1 MFMGKIAI
9 FGGSSWLGK
18 STLHYLNQMG
28 FKNEDFILTS
38 NTYKKL
44 SIGEDSFELLGYD
57 KLRKI
62 KDEKIE
68 ILYLFSFPMG
78 QINNEER
85 LKENF
90 DFLMDEFQTFVL
102 ENEIKKVFLASSGSV
117 YYENW
122 SKYTIYSKYKKKQE
136 EFILKLC
143 KEYEIGVQISRI
155 FSVVA
160 PFYDLESNYAF
171 TSFINSAINKSVIEV
186 NNPLA
191 IRSYA
196 NFIDIVKMSIIDLN
210 KKIYDASFWNIEILT
225 LANIIGEIF
234 NVKVVVNENPKNE
247 NEEYISD
254 NVNKI
259 SNNKFPFS
267 KIDYQNIYDLI
278 KITSSKKIYLEK

>member
-1 MFMGKIAI
+1 MGKIAI

-18 STLHYLNQMG
+18 STLYYLNQMG
-28 FKNEDFILTS
+28 FENEGFILTS

-44 SIGEDSFELLGYD
+44 SIDEDRFELLSYD

-62 KDEKIE
+62 KEEEIR
-68 ILYLFSFPMG
+68 ILYFFSFPMG
-78 QINNEER
+78 QISNEEK

-90 DFLMDEFQTFVL
+90 DFLMNEFQSFVL
-102 ENEIKKVFLASSGSV
+102 KNEINKVFLASSGSV
-117 YYENW
+117 YYKNW
-122 SKYTIYSKYKKKQE
+122 SKYSLYSKYKKKQE

-143 KEYEIGVQISRI
+143 KESEIEVQISRI

-160 PFYDLESNYAF
+160 PFYNLNSNYAF

-191 IRSYA
+191 TRSYA
-196 NFIDIVKMSIIDLN
+196 NFIDIVKMSIVDLD
-210 KKIYDASFWNIEILT
+210 KKIYDASFWNLEIGT

-234 NVKVVVNENPKNE
+234 NVEVVVKENSKNE
-247 NEEYISD
+247 NDKYISND
-254 NVNKI
+254 VNKI
-259 SNNKFPFS
+259 SNNKFNFS
-267 KIDYQNIYDLI
+267 KIDYQNIFDLI